1 MIIVA
6 LPASLCLS
14 PSPPLARRSRNAMS
28 SRPPQ
33 NSLQPLRPHPPL
45 ASSPPKKRVVF
56 APDDNTGCPP
66 PPPPH
71 GRSVRDPKIPIG
83 PAQPKRASSF
93 PRFPP
98 YEAFGRRPR
107 AQSQRACKAPPSE
120 TLQLTGH
127 SRSRR
132 GRFLPFEIVT
142 CSLTIALSPQCRRQK
157 PSPPRSREARASA
170 QSLRAQARLR
180 RARRRGG
187 RLIDK
192 VGRGRAPRA
201 VRSCGSSGLARRRRR

>member
-1 MIIVA
+1 MLERPSTACGSTPLAARPQPSERVIEPTAVRKSKPAGAPSSRRAARMRSAAWAPLPLLWRSDDYRRNLRRRAPRALASPTGSGSTPHEIAA

-33 NSLQPLRPHPPL
+33 TLSSRCAPPSL

-56 APDDNTGCPP
+56 APDDDTGCPP

-83 PAQPKRASSF
+83 PAQPNRVSSF

-107 AQSQRACKAPPSE
+107 AQSQRACKGPPSE
-120 TLQLTGH
+120 TLQ
-127 SRSRR
+127 
-132 GRFLPFEIVT
+132 
-142 CSLTIALSPQCRRQK
+142 
-157 PSPPRSREARASA
+157 
-170 QSLRAQARLR
+170 
-180 RARRRGG
+180 
-187 RLIDK
+187 
-192 VGRGRAPRA
+192 
-201 VRSCGSSGLARRRRR
+201 